1 MYQNQSLDLGLLDHL
16 VLGSHGHHVGVGVG
30 VVQGGGV
37 VVHRGHSVLHLVANI
52 L

>member
-52 L
+52 F